1 MRIYKDFRFEAA
13 HVLPSAAPGTA
24 NARVHGHSFRARVLI
39 EGEPDP
45 ATGYIVHFDE
55 LTAAIGDTRDALDHH
70 FLNDV
75 GGLSTPT
82 LERIAVWIWNRLSN
96 RVPGLCQVEVHRDS
110 CSEGCIYRGPAQ
122 GIRLAAE

>member
-1 MRIYKDFRFEAA
+1 MRIYKDFKFEAA
-13 HVLPSAAPGTA
+13 HVLPSVAPGTA
-24 NARVHGHSFRARVLI
+24 NARVHGHSFRARILV

-55 LTAAIGDTRDALDHH
+55 LTAAISDTHDALDHR

-75 GGLSTPT
+75 EGLSTST
-82 LERIAVWIWNRLSN
+82 LEHIAVWIWNRLSN

-110 CSEGCIYRGPAQ
+110 CNEGCFYRGPSRD
-122 GIRLAAE
+122 IRLAAE